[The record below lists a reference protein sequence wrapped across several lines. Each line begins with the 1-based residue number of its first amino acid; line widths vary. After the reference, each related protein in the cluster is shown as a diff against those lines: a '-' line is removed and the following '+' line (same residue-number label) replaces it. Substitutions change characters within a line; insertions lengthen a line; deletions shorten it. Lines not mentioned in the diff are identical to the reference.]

1 MRLSEIFIAH
11 QGEGPTLGIESVFVR
26 LHGCPVQCAW
36 CDTAFT
42 WDGSERGQRVAWADL
57 ARQVQELAVERKVGN
72 VVLTGGEPAIEK
84 NLGAFVATLCN
95 AGLSVEVETSGAL
108 PPTPLI
114 ARAGVRFNVSP
125 KLASAR
131 PRLKPDVTVLR
142 LWLEHDGAVLK
153 FVVDNAD
160 DFAQARSLVEQVGV
174 DSSRVW
180 LMPQATT
187 REQLATAQARVLELA
202 RGTGYRVTTRM
213 HVLAYDGQ
221 RGT

>member
-1 MRLSEIFIAH
+1 M
-11 QGEGPTLGIESVFVR
+11 Q
-26 LHGCPVQCAW
+26 
-36 CDTAFT
+36 
-42 WDGSERGQRVAWADL
+42 
-57 ARQVQELAVERKVGN
+57 
-72 VVLTGGEPAIEK
+72 
-84 NLGAFVATLCN
+84 
-95 AGLSVEVETSGAL
+95 
-108 PPTPLI
+108 
-114 ARAGVRFNVSP
+114 
-125 KLASAR
+125 
-131 PRLKPDVTVLR
+131 PDAAVLR

-160 DFAQARSLVEQVGV
+160 DFAQARSLVEQLGV
-174 DSSRVW
+174 DASRVW